1 MRLKIDLKVIKLH
14 QEMQKTMKSW
24 KVELKEAKTWLQEL

>member
-1 MRLKIDLKVIKLH
+1 MRLKIDLEVITLH

-24 KVELKEAKTWLQEL
+24 KVELIEAKT

>member
-1 MRLKIDLKVIKLH
+1 MRLKIDLEVTKLH

-24 KVELKEAKTWLQEL
+24 KVELNEAKT

>member
-1 MRLKIDLKVIKLH
+1 MRLKIDLEMIKRH

-24 KVELKEAKTWLQEL
+24 KVELNEAKT